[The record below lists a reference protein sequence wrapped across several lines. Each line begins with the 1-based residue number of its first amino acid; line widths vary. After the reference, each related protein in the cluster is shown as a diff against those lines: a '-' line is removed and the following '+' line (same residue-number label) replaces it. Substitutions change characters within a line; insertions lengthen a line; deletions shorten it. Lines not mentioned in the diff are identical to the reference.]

1 MRAARKNLGLHVEV
15 GWNKNAEQEIRNYF
29 YYIEDRYKDISVR
42 ELNLAKVQARNAAV
56 KWMEKEDD

>member
-1 MRAARKNLGLHVEV
+1 MRAARKNRTR
-15 GWNKNAEQEIRNYF
+15 NKNVEQEIRNYF
-29 YYIEDRYKDISVR
+29 YYIEDRYKKISVR